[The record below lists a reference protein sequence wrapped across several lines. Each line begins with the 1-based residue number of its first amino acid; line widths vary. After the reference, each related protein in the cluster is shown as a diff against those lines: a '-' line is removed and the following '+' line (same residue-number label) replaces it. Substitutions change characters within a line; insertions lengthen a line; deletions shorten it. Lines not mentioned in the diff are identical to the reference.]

1 VKAFSARIRQA
12 PQDPESSRLV
22 DRLWFCRTSMV
33 QPRKKST
40 NRMAT
45 KVWFAAPAH
54 TTSKG
59 SQPRQILVRLGHRSA
74 TSNSAIKG
82 QWTIGDISA
91 FGFTLSLVLLG
102 TILSAYTDRP
112 VFWLLV
118 GPGPIAIGFTLITF
132 FRQGFG
138 RRHGLS
144 AVEKRGRSGGHSNRV
159 VRHSGR
165 LCGENRCTITVPG
178 F

>member
-1 VKAFSARIRQA
+1 
-12 PQDPESSRLV
+12 
-22 DRLWFCRTSMV
+22 MV

-45 KVWFAAPAH
+45 KVWFTAPAH

-59 SQPRQILVRLGHRSA
+59 SKQRQILVRSSHRSA
-74 TSNSAIKG
+74 TSNSAVKG
-82 QWTIGDISA
+82 RWTNGDISA

-132 FRQGFG
+132 LRQGFG
-138 RRHGLS
+138 KRHGLPV
-144 AVEKRGRSGGHSNRV
+144 VEKRGPGGGHSNRV

-165 LCGENRCTITVPG
+165 LCEENRCTLTVLG